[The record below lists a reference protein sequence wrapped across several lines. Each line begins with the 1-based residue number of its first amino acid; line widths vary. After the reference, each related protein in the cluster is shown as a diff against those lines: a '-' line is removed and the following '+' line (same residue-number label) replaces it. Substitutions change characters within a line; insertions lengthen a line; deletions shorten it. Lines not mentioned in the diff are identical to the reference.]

1 MILILSLNLYL
12 ILILNLSLNLYLILI
27 LNLSLNLSLILI
39 LNLSLVLPLRQGR
52 RGRRGGRRNFF
63 REKGRGRTRPSRWPP
78 WTAAWLF

>member
-1 MILILSLNLYL
+1 MILILY
-12 ILILNLSLNLYLILI
+12 LNLSLILI

-39 LNLSLVLPLRQGR
+39 LILSLNLSLVLILNLSLPLRQGR